1 MNNKRQSYNAEEKI
15 TALYCRLSRDD
26 ELQGDSNSIINQK
39 AILQKYADD
48 NGFRNTTLFVDDG
61 YSGTTFAYSD
71 PAHPQLQTMIL
82 WESSV
87 PSTHGFPTGIWTSEY
102 VMVTDRVDE
111 GGIVGPINAALRTQ
125 SPAAVHYEYV
135 TEFPLDGITLYCYRR
150 TARPDAEE
158 ADYFKQVFAEYDAR
172 WPEIFSQRIDEYM
185 QSVQ

>member
-1 MNNKRQSYNAEEKI
+1 
-15 TALYCRLSRDD
+15 
-26 ELQGDSNSIINQK
+26 
-39 AILQKYADD
+39 
-48 NGFRNTTLFVDDG
+48 
-61 YSGTTFAYSD
+61 
-71 PAHPQLQTMIL
+71 
-82 WESSV
+82 
-87 PSTHGFPTGIWTSEY
+87 
-102 VMVTDRVDE
+102 MVTDRVDE
-111 GGIVGPINAALRTQ
+111 GGIVGPINAALRTR